1 MGEIFL
7 MDLKKRIRDMNIIKG
22 YLKKYFDC
30 LPYESKDKATSLIQ
44 DNELNWFKFQ
54 KLKRDMRDNNK
65 QISLF

>member
-1 MGEIFL
+1 

-30 LPYESKDKATSLIQ
+30 LPYESKDKAISLIQ
-44 DNELNWFKFQ
+44 DLDNELNWFKFQ